1 MGCAGTKQRG
11 ECVLPFHVAPDT
23 LFTVKEVEALHELF
37 RKLSS
42 SILDDG
48 FISKEELQLGLF
60 GNSKKRSLFTDRM
73 FNLFD
78 SDKDGVLDFGEFV
91 RSLNIFHPDTPQA
104 EKAHFAFQLYD
115 IWQTGFIERG
125 EVMEMILA
133 LLEESDLI
141 LSNDLVK
148 AIIDKTFQE
157 ADSNTDGKID
167 VEEWEVF
174 VARNPSVLRNMT
186 IPYLKDIRTTFPS
199 FVQKYETDEEMNRF
213 LEVEE
218 NPP

>member
-1 MGCAGTKQRG
+1 MYKYIYIYIA
-11 ECVLPFHVAPDT
+11 A
-23 LFTVKEVEALHELF
+23 VESRL
-37 RKLSS
+37 
-42 SILDDG
+42 IY
-48 FISKEELQLGLF
+48 
-60 GNSKKRSLFTDRM
+60 
-73 FNLFD
+73 
-78 SDKDGVLDFGEFV
+78 
-91 RSLNIFHPDTPQA
+91 NIHSYGA
-104 EKAHFAFQLYD
+104 VAFQLYD